1 MNADN
6 DQIAVEID
14 DEIRLDEALITA
26 ILRFCTEAGLT
37 KREVHDYLL
46 ASAVV
51 ICDADE
57 YSVGRFCHLIN
68 ETNKQLKTLIN

>member
-1 MNADN
+1 MEQN
-6 DQIAVEID
+6 DEMTVEVY

-37 KREVHDYLL
+37 KREVHDHLL

-51 ICDADE
+51 VCDADE
-57 YSVGRFCHLIN
+57 YNVGRFCHLIN
-68 ETNKQLKTLIN
+68 ETNGKLKTLIN